1 MYMCDVLCLHDWNR
15 PDLTS
20 PSLSSNWAEVAGL
33 VCICAG
39 KPRLCRGHRLVD
51 AAIFEPVPLR
61 TALRDGC
68 SHVMVLCTR
77 PATLHTSW
85 RKVVRGT
92 VVRVMKRTVLNA
104 PYMRAAWAS
113 RNSSQHAEQVRSMF
127 LL

>member
-1 MYMCDVLCLHDWNR
+1 
-15 PDLTS
+15 
-20 PSLSSNWAEVAGL
+20 
-33 VCICAG
+33 
-39 KPRLCRGHRLVD
+39 
-51 AAIFEPVPLR
+51 
-61 TALRDGC
+61 
-68 SHVMVLCTR
+68 MVLCTR